1 MLSPVSSTSTTNSAL
16 YPPPLQPRSHSRL
29 QPQTPVTQQTTGTTG
44 STIRASKAAEAGF
57 TLPPHPS
64 ARSNS
69 TSSMTVFSSSEPLT
83 YSREPGKL
91 TAYLIPLPKPRLK
104 GVNAADIPTRFIIY
118 TPPPPPLSK
127 PAPGEKESHWHKTQ
141 RKWQE
146 DVRRATISNASAAT
160 WKGVKAKA
168 TRAIGKGVS
177 MTKTSNLEF
186 LDRVSDGAIASAV
199 PAGSGTPPASP
210 SRNSIASLDAP
221 ARNSHDRG
229 VNSLD
234 ANGIEPPPRSPA
246 RTASAFTSCPR
257 SAKPPKHLEALKL
270 VYPPSLALSPDAVR
284 AEFTASLLRTRARS
298 QRDAVVASSLLPLAA
313 AVDVSLILTFG
324 GLMEVSAVWAHSSI
338 RGARTSKRMAKG
350 LAVGEERER
359 EVAEGRDRA
368 GGQEGEEEVVEVRG
382 CTCGHHT
389 DSFGTA
395 AVVKKE
401 KEKGKEKSKEKNPGI
416 ALSLALSPHVEVLRA
431 YLEMQ
436 CLRREFAMFPQLD
449 GISGDVTEAAALE
462 AIGWK
467 PVHRAEWELEFE
479 DSKGRIERLTRAEDE
494 AWQMREAKE
503 DLRRLMKKGAAEWVS
518 WCKTFQKDPEAAKK
532 K

>member
-1 MLSPVSSTSTTNSAL
+1 M
-16 YPPPLQPRSHSRL
+16 
-29 QPQTPVTQQTTGTTG
+29 
-44 STIRASKAAEAGF
+44 
-57 TLPPHPS
+57 LPPHPS

-69 TSSMTVFSSSEPLT
+69 TSSMTVFSSSETLAH
-83 YSREPGKL
+83 SREPGKL

-104 GVNAADIPTRFIIY
+104 GVNAADIPTRFVIY

-146 DVRRATISNASAAT
+146 DVRKATISNASAVT

-199 PAGSGTPPASP
+199 PSSGSTPPASP

-221 ARNSHDRG
+221 ARNSHDRD
-229 VNSLD
+229 VNGLS

-246 RTASAFTSCPR
+246 RTASVTRSIPAFTGCPR
-257 SAKPPKHLEALKL
+257 SAKPPKHLEALRL

-338 RGARTSKRMAKG
+338 RGARTSKRVAKG

-359 EVAEGRDRA
+359 EAAEGRDGA

-395 AVVKKE
+395 AVVRTA

-416 ALSLALSPHVEVLRA
+416 ALSLTLSPHAEVLRA

-449 GISGDVTEAAALE
+449 GMSGDVTEAAALE

-467 PVHRAEWELEFE
+467 PVPRAEWELEVE
-479 DSKGRIERLTRAEDE
+479 DSKGQVEKLTRAEDE
-494 AWQMREAKE
+494 AWQVREAKE
-503 DLRRLMKKGAAEWVS
+503 DLRRLMKKGAAEWVT
-518 WCKTFQKDPEAAKK
+518 WCKAFQKDPEAAKK

>member
-1 MLSPVSSTSTTNSAL
+1 
-16 YPPPLQPRSHSRL
+16 
-29 QPQTPVTQQTTGTTG
+29 
-44 STIRASKAAEAGF
+44 
-57 TLPPHPS
+57 
-64 ARSNS
+64 
-69 TSSMTVFSSSEPLT
+69 MTVFSSSETLT
-83 YSREPGKL
+83 HFREPGKL

-104 GVNAADIPTRFIIY
+104 GVNAADIPTRFVIY

-146 DVRRATISNASAAT
+146 DVRKATISNASAVT

-199 PAGSGTPPASP
+199 PRSSSSSGSSTPPASP

-221 ARNSHDRG
+221 ARNSHDRD
-229 VNSLD
+229 VNGLS

-246 RTASAFTSCPR
+246 RTASVTRSIPAFTGCPR

-338 RGARTSKRMAKG
+338 RGARTSKRVAKG

-359 EVAEGRDRA
+359 EMAEGRDGA
-368 GGQEGEEEVVEVRG
+368 GRQEEGEEVVEVRG

-395 AVVKKE
+395 AVVRTA

-416 ALSLALSPHVEVLRA
+416 ALSLAQSPHVEVLRA

-449 GISGDVTEAAALE
+449 GMSGDVTEEAALE

-467 PVHRAEWELEFE
+467 PVPRAEWELEVE
-479 DSKGRIERLTRAEDE
+479 DSKGRVEKLTRAEDE
-494 AWQMREAKE
+494 AWQVREAKE
-503 DLRRLMKKGAAEWVS
+503 DLRRLMKKGAAEWVT
-518 WCKTFQKDPEAAKK
+518 WCKAFQKDPEAAKK

>member
-1 MLSPVSSTSTTNSAL
+1 
-16 YPPPLQPRSHSRL
+16 
-29 QPQTPVTQQTTGTTG
+29 
-44 STIRASKAAEAGF
+44 
-57 TLPPHPS
+57 
-64 ARSNS
+64 
-69 TSSMTVFSSSEPLT
+69 MTVFSSSETLT
-83 YSREPGKL
+83 HSRELGKL

-104 GVNAADIPTRFIIY
+104 GVNAADIPTRFVIY

-146 DVRRATISNASAAT
+146 DVRKATISNASAAT

-199 PAGSGTPPASP
+199 PSSSSSSGSTPPASP

-221 ARNSHDRG
+221 ARNSHDRD
-229 VNSLD
+229 VNGLN

-246 RTASAFTSCPR
+246 RTASATSSTSAFTGCPR
-257 SAKPPKHLEALKL
+257 SAKPPKRLEALKL
-270 VYPPSLALSPDAVR
+270 VYPPSLTLSPDAVR

-338 RGARTSKRMAKG
+338 RGARTSKRVAKG

-359 EVAEGRDRA
+359 EVAEGRDGA
-368 GGQEGEEEVVEVRG
+368 GAQEEEEEVVEVRG

-389 DSFGTA
+389 DSFGTP
-395 AVVKKE
+395 AVVRTAKE

-416 ALSLALSPHVEVLRA
+416 ALSLAQSPHIEVLRA

-449 GISGDVTEAAALE
+449 GMSGDVTEAAALE

-467 PVHRAEWELEFE
+467 PVPRAEWELEVE
-479 DSKGRIERLTRAEDE
+479 DSKGRIEKLTKAEDE
-494 AWQMREAKE
+494 AWQVREAKE
-503 DLRRLMKKGAAEWVS
+503 DLRRLMKKGAAEWVA
-518 WCKTFQKDPEAAKK
+518 WCKAFQKDPEAAKK

>member
-1 MLSPVSSTSTTNSAL
+1 MLSPVSSASTTNSAL

-29 QPQTPVTQQTTGTTG
+29 QLQTPVTPQTTGTTG
-44 STIRASKAAEAGF
+44 STTRASKAAEAGF

-69 TSSMTVFSSSEPLT
+69 TSSMTVFSSSETLT
-83 YSREPGKL
+83 HSRERGKL

-104 GVNAADIPTRFIIY
+104 GINAADIPTRFVIY

-146 DVRRATISNASAAT
+146 DVRKATISNASAVT

-199 PAGSGTPPASP
+199 PSSSSSSTPPASP
-210 SRNSIASLDAP
+210 
-221 ARNSHDRG
+221 G
-229 VNSLD
+229 
-234 ANGIEPPPRSPA
+234 
-246 RTASAFTSCPR
+246 
-257 SAKPPKHLEALKL
+257 KPPKRLEALKL

-338 RGARTSKRMAKG
+338 RGARTSKRVAKG
-350 LAVGEERER
+350 LA
-359 EVAEGRDRA
+359 
-368 GGQEGEEEVVEVRG
+368 
-382 CTCGHHT
+382 
-389 DSFGTA
+389 
-395 AVVKKE
+395 
-401 KEKGKEKSKEKNPGI
+401 KGKEKSKEKNPGI
-416 ALSLALSPHVEVLRA
+416 ALSLAQSPHIEVLRA

-449 GISGDVTEAAALE
+449 GMSGDVTEAAALE

-467 PVHRAEWELEFE
+467 P
-479 DSKGRIERLTRAEDE
+479 GRIEKLTKAEDE
-494 AWQMREAKE
+494 AWQVREAKE
-503 DLRRLMKKGAAEWVS
+503 DLRRLMKKGAAEWIT
-518 WCKTFQKDPEAAKK
+518 WCKAFQKDPEAAKK

>member
-1 MLSPVSSTSTTNSAL
+1 MA
-16 YPPPLQPRSHSRL
+16 
-29 QPQTPVTQQTTGTTG
+29 
-44 STIRASKAAEAGF
+44 
-57 TLPPHPS
+57 
-64 ARSNS
+64 
-69 TSSMTVFSSSEPLT
+69 VFSSSEPLT
-83 YSREPGKL
+83 HSREPGKL

-104 GVNAADIPTRFIIY
+104 GVNAADIPTRFLIY

-146 DVRRATISNASAAT
+146 DVRKATVSNASAVT

-186 LDRVSDGAIASAV
+186 LDRVSDGTIASAV
-199 PAGSGTPPASP
+199 PSSSSGSGNGSSSTPPASP

-221 ARNSHDRG
+221 ARNSHDRD
-229 VNSLD
+229 VNGLD

-246 RTASAFTSCPR
+246 RTASASSSCPR
-257 SAKPPKHLEALKL
+257 SAKPPKHLEALNL
-270 VYPPSLALSPDAVR
+270 VYPPSLALSPDAIR

-338 RGARTSKRMAKG
+338 RGARTSKRVAKG

-359 EVAEGRDRA
+359 EAAEGRDGA
-368 GGQEGEEEVVEVRG
+368 GGQEEEEEEVVEVRG

-389 DSFGTA
+389 DSFGTP
-395 AVVKKE
+395 AVVRTAKE
-401 KEKGKEKSKEKNPGI
+401 KDKGKEKSKEKNPGI
-416 ALSLALSPHVEVLRA
+416 ALSLAQSPHVEVLRA
-431 YLEMQ
+431 YLEMH

-449 GISGDVTEAAALE
+449 MSGDVTEAAALE

-467 PVHRAEWELEFE
+467 PVPRAEWELEVE
-479 DSKGRIERLTRAEDE
+479 DSKGQIEKLTRAEDE
-494 AWQMREAKE
+494 AWQVREAKE
-503 DLRRLMKKGAAEWVS
+503 DLRRLMKKGAAEWVA
-518 WCKTFQKDPEAAKK
+518 WCKAFQKDPEAAKK